1 MMQNKVE
8 EAKKILLGNRK
19 DGYTLPTNNKL
30 YPAQWNWDSAF
41 IALGYSYFN
50 LDFSITEI
58 ETLLNGQWDDGMV
71 PHILFHEKD
80 TSYFPNHTTWK
91 CGKKIPSSGITQP
104 PVLAII
110 LKKIIENNQLNDDQN
125 SRILKIL
132 IKIKKYHEWFIK
144 FRDPNKTGLV
154 SILHPWESGYDNSP
168 IWDEP
173 MSNILVDKDLNYQ
186 RRDLEVSNIDERPVK
201 KDYDRYVTIRDQFRD
216 VNYDPNKLY
225 EISIFNVVDVGFNSL
240 FLKANKDLVKLLK
253 KFKLNYDELD
263 FFISKSESEIIKLY
277 NYDSNEFLSK
287 DLNTNKDILI
297 PSITNYFTLIADLKN
312 DKLNKRII
320 NNLKN
325 HNLNKEYIFSTVKSD
340 HQTFEEKRY
349 WRGPVWINCNWLIY
363 EGIKNKD
370 KEYSIKIKNETIS
383 LIENKGFH
391 EYYNCND
398 GSVMG
403 ANNFSWSAALY
414 LDLVMQKNE
423 N

>member
-1 MMQNKVE
+1 MQNKVE

-19 DGYTLPTNNKL
+19 NGYTLPTNNKL

-41 IALGYSYFN
+41 IALGYSHFN

-58 ETLLNGQWDDGMV
+58 ETLLDGQWDDGMV

-91 CGKKIPSSGITQP
+91 CGKNIPSSGITQP

-186 RRDLEVSNIDERPVK
+186 RRDLEVSNSDERPLK

-225 EISIFNVVDVGFNSL
+225 ELSIFNVVDVGFNSL

-277 NYDSNEFLSK
+277 NYDSDEFVSK

-312 DKLNKRII
+312 DKLNKKII

-325 HNLNKEYIFSTVKSD
+325 HNLNKKYIFSTIKSD

-391 EYYNCND
+391 EYYSCND

>member
-1 MMQNKVE
+1 MQNRLE

-19 DGYTLPTNNKL
+19 NGYTLPTNNKL

-41 IALGYSYFN
+41 IALGYSHFN

-58 ETLLNGQWDDGMV
+58 ETLLDGQWDDGMV

-91 CGKKIPSSGITQP
+91 CGKNIPSSGITQP

-132 IKIKKYHEWFIK
+132 KKIKKYHEWFIK

-173 MSNILVDKDLNYQ
+173 MNNILVDKELNYQ
-186 RRDLEVSNIDERPVK
+186 RRDLEVSNLDERPLK
-201 KDYDRYVTIRDQFRD
+201 IDYDRYVTIKDQFRD

-225 EISIFNVVDVGFNSL
+225 ELSIFNVVDVGFNSL

-253 KFKLNYDELD
+253 KFKLNYDKLD
-263 FFISKSESEIIKLY
+263 LFISKSESEIIKLY
-277 NYDSNEFLSK
+277 DYDRDEFVSK
-287 DLNTNKDILI
+287 DLNTNKDISI
-297 PSITNYFTLIADLKN
+297 PSITNYFILIADLKN
-312 DKLNKRII
+312 DKLNKKII

-325 HNLNKEYIFSTVKSD
+325 HNLNEKYIFSTIKPD

-349 WRGPVWINCNWLIY
+349 WRGPIWINCNWIIY
-363 EGIKNKD
+363 QGIKNKD
-370 KEYSIKIKNETIS
+370 KNYSITIKNETIS

-391 EYYNCND
+391 EYYSCND

>member
-1 MMQNKVE
+1 MPNRLE
-8 EAKKILLGNRK
+8 EAKEILLGNRK
-19 DGYTLPTNNKL
+19 NGYTLPTNNKL

-41 IALGYSYFN
+41 IALGYSHFN

-58 ETLLNGQWDDGMV
+58 ETLLDGQWDDGMV

-80 TSYFPNHTTWK
+80 TSYFPNHTTWQ
-91 CGKKIPSSGITQP
+91 CGKNIASSGITQP

-132 IKIKKYHEWFIK
+132 KKIKKYHEWFIK

-173 MSNILVDKDLNYQ
+173 MNNILVDKELNYQ
-186 RRDLEVSNIDERPVK
+186 RRDLEVSNSDERPLK
-201 KDYDRYVTIRDQFRD
+201 IDYDRYVTIKDQFRD

-225 EISIFNVVDVGFNSL
+225 ELSIFNVVDVGFNSL

-263 FFISKSESEIIKLY
+263 LFISKSESEIIKLY
-277 NYDSNEFLSK
+277 NYDRDEFVSK
-287 DLNTNKDILI
+287 DLNTNKDISI
-297 PSITNYFTLIADLKN
+297 PSITNYFTLIADLNN
-312 DKLNKRII
+312 DKLNKKII

-325 HNLNKEYIFSTVKSD
+325 HNLNEKYIFSTIKPD

-349 WRGPVWINCNWLIY
+349 WRGPIWINCNWIIY
-363 EGIKNKD
+363 QGIKNKD
-370 KEYSIKIKNETIS
+370 KDYSITIKNETIS
-383 LIENKGFH
+383 LIDNKGFH
-391 EYYNCND
+391 EYYSCND

>member
-1 MMQNKVE
+1 M
-8 EAKKILLGNRK
+8 
-19 DGYTLPTNNKL
+19 
-30 YPAQWNWDSAF
+30 
-41 IALGYSYFN
+41 
-50 LDFSITEI
+50 
-58 ETLLNGQWDDGMV
+58 
-71 PHILFHEKD
+71 
-80 TSYFPNHTTWK
+80 
-91 CGKKIPSSGITQP
+91 
-104 PVLAII
+104 
-110 LKKIIENNQLNDDQN
+110 
-125 SRILKIL
+125 
-132 IKIKKYHEWFIK
+132 

-173 MSNILVDKDLNYQ
+173 MSNILVDKELNYQ
-186 RRDLEVSNIDERPVK
+186 RRDLEVSNSDERPIK

-216 VNYDPNKLY
+216 VNYDPYKLY
-225 EISIFNVVDVGFNSL
+225 ELSIFNVVDVGFNSL

-277 NYDSNEFLSK
+277 NYDSDEFVSK

-297 PSITNYFTLIADLKN
+297 PSITNYFTLTADLKN
-312 DKLNKRII
+312 DKLNKKII

-325 HNLNKEYIFSTVKSD
+325 HNLNEKYIFSTIKSD

-363 EGIKNKD
+363 EGVKNKD
-370 KEYSIKIKNETIS
+370 KEYSINVKNETIS

-391 EYYNCND
+391 EYYSCND
-398 GSVMG
+398 GSALG

>member
-1 MMQNKVE
+1 MPNRLE

-19 DGYTLPTNNKL
+19 NGYTLPTNNKL

-41 IALGYSYFN
+41 IALGYSHFN

-58 ETLLNGQWDDGMV
+58 ETLLDGQWDDGMV

-91 CGKKIPSSGITQP
+91 CGKNIPSSGITQP

-186 RRDLEVSNIDERPVK
+186 RRDLEVSNSDERPLK

-225 EISIFNVVDVGFNSL
+225 ELSIFNVVDVGFNSL

-263 FFISKSESEIIKLY
+263 LFISKSESEIIKLY
-277 NYDSNEFLSK
+277 NYDIDEFVSK

-297 PSITNYFTLIADLKN
+297 PSITNYFTLTADLKN
-312 DKLNKRII
+312 DKLNKKII

-325 HNLNKEYIFSTVKSD
+325 HNLNEKYIFSTIKSD

-391 EYYNCND
+391 EYYSCND

>member
-1 MMQNKVE
+1 M
-8 EAKKILLGNRK
+8 
-19 DGYTLPTNNKL
+19 
-30 YPAQWNWDSAF
+30 
-41 IALGYSYFN
+41 
-50 LDFSITEI
+50 
-58 ETLLNGQWDDGMV
+58 
-71 PHILFHEKD
+71 
-80 TSYFPNHTTWK
+80 
-91 CGKKIPSSGITQP
+91 
-104 PVLAII
+104 
-110 LKKIIENNQLNDDQN
+110 
-125 SRILKIL
+125 
-132 IKIKKYHEWFIK
+132 K

-186 RRDLEVSNIDERPVK
+186 RRDLEVSNSDERPLK

-225 EISIFNVVDVGFNSL
+225 KLSIFNVVDVGFNSL

-277 NYDSNEFLSK
+277 NYDSDEFVSK

-297 PSITNYFTLIADLKN
+297 PSITNYFALNADFPLKN
-312 DKLNKRII
+312 DKLNEKII

-325 HNLNKEYIFSTVKSD
+325 HNLNEKYIFSTVKSD

-391 EYYNCND
+391 EYYSCND